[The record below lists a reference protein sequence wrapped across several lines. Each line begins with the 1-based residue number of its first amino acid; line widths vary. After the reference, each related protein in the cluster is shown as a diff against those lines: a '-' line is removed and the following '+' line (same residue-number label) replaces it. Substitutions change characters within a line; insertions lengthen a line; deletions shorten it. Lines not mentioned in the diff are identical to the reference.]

1 MKILCIDGQGKVHFE
16 TRDAPVPEPDQVVVQ
31 TAVSALC
38 GSELGSYRGGGMKN
52 GNAGHEA
59 AGTVVAVGAEVN
71 TIQIGD
77 RVGVSAVVGCGSCPY
92 CEAGQYTWCDKRKI
106 FTNMH
111 AEQFVIPARGCH
123 LLPDDVPWGVGALLS
138 GDGLGVPWH
147 TSRKIQGAAVQAVA
161 VWGLGP
167 IGLGNVLVQA
177 HAGRRV
183 VGIDLVEGRRELALS
198 CGATRVFDGAVENV
212 TGAVREWAGENGVD
226 VAIEAAGRPETLK
239 SCLAAVRQ
247 GGTVIL
253 NGEQGPLEL
262 SPSEDFIRRDIT
274 MTGSWFYHFHE
285 YADMLD
291 AYRNGLEVE
300 RLATHE
306 FFFADAAEAFA
317 QFAAAGT
324 GKVLLCYNE

>member
-1 MKILCIDGQGKVHFE
+1 MKILCIDGHGKVHFE
-16 TRDAPVPEPDQVVVQ
+16 TRDAPVPEPDQVVVK

-38 GSELGSYRGGGMKN
+38 GSELGSYRGAGMKT

-59 AGTVVAVGAEVN
+59 AGTVVAVGAEVKA
-71 TIQIGD
+71 IHIGD
-77 RVGVSAVVGCGSCPY
+77 RVGVSAVVGCGACPY

-106 FTNMH
+106 FSSMH
-111 AEQFVIPARGCH
+111 AEQFAIPARGCH
-123 LLPDDVPWGVGALLS
+123 LLPDDVPWAVGTLLS

-147 TSRKIQGAAVQAVA
+147 TSRKIQGAAVQTVV

-183 VGIDLVEGRRELALS
+183 LGIDLVEGRRDLALA
-198 CGATRVFDGAVENV
+198 CGAARVLDGSPGNILE
-212 TGAVREWAGENGVD
+212 AVREWSGGHGAD

-285 YADMLD
+285 FTDMLD
-291 AYRNGLEVE
+291 AFRNGLDVD
-300 RLATHE
+300 RLVTHE
-306 FFFADAAEAFA
+306 FAFADAGTAFVR
-317 QFAAAGT
+317 FAAAAT
-324 GKVLLCYNE
+324 GKVILRYGE